1 MPETNSN
8 MQTNGEST
16 EGAVNGTPV
25 ITWPDAGQSQGNANS
40 ASQSSSDLSGRS
52 LDYEVD
58 PGYTFPDYPSGSGTP
73 VITFPSTSIP
83 SVSFPSVSI
92 PPVTYYSQVRFMNAS
107 TNGLNLDVYIDN
119 QNVFSGSTFATVSV
133 YVRVSDG
140 FHTVTVRRTNGPILY
155 QQMLAFISGEK
166 STMVIL
172 DTSSGVTLTKV
183 SDMGC
188 TNVPSGYGCLRVANM
203 SYTGSNYDV
212 RTFNNQVA
220 FSGVGYKEVTSYK
233 QTSAGSY
240 TFFVT
245 NSQVSFGSF
254 NELSVIILTALV
266 GSCSSCGVSNP
277 LLTFNINVQARRAY
291 TSYIIGNPWSNLFQ
305 VYTLED

>member
-1 MPETNSN
+1 MPETDS
-8 MQTNGEST
+8 MQTNE
-16 EGAVNGTPV
+16 EA
-25 ITWPDAGQSQGNANS
+25 AGQSQGNANS
-40 ASQSSSDLSGRS
+40 AAQPSQDLSGRG

-73 VITFPSTSIP
+73 VITFPSTSTP
-83 SVSFPSVSI
+83 SVSFPSVSFPSVSV
-92 PPVTYYSQVRFMNAS
+92 PPAAYYSQVRFLNAS

-155 QQMLAFISGEK
+155 QQPLAFISGEK
-166 STMVIL
+166 STLVIL
-172 DTSSGVTLTKV
+172 DTAAGVTLSKV

-203 SYTGSNYDV
+203 SYSGSNYDV

-220 FSGVGYKEVTSYK
+220 FSGVSYKEVTSYK

-240 TFFVT
+240 IFFVT
-245 NSQVSFGSF
+245 GSQAAFGSL
-254 NELSVIILTALV
+254 NELSVILLTALA
-266 GSCSSCGVSNP
+266 GSCSTCGVVNP
-277 LLTFNINVQARRAY
+277 LLTFSINVQAGRAY